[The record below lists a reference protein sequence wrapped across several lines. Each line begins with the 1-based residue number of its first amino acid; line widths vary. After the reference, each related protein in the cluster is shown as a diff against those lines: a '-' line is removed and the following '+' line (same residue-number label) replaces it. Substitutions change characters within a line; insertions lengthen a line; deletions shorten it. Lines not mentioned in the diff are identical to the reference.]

1 MNVAN
6 SSEFCSLVPDTGICR
21 AYLKRWAFIKSDGK
35 CKEFVY
41 GGCNG
46 NSNRF
51 MTEEECLKVCG
62 KKFWILSNNSK
73 VLKISLVFLSVTKMV
88 RNLSLFTILCKTLCC
103 LNWD

>member
-1 MNVAN
+1 LKAAD
-6 SSEFCSLVPDTGICR
+6 SSEFCYLVPDTGICR
-21 AYLKRWAFIKSDGK
+21 AYLKRWAFVKSDGK

-62 KKFWILSNNSK
+62 KKFRVFSNNSK
-73 VLKISLVFLSVTKMV
+73 VFKKFLK
-88 RNLSLFTILCKTLCC
+88 NL
-103 LNWD
+103 

>member
-1 MNVAN
+1 LSFFICLTTGDFNADN
-6 SSEFCSLVPDTGICR
+6 SSEFCSLIPDTGICR

-51 MTEEECLKVCG
+51 ITQEECLKVCG
-62 KKFWILSNNSK
+62 NKSSIFSNNSK
-73 VLKISLVFLSVTKMV
+73 VFKNSLVF
-88 RNLSLFTILCKTLCC
+88 
-103 LNWD
+103 